1 MRKLSKKSGFAVLL
15 LVILAI
21 GVVFFGINYSKK
33 QQQELVAVAEQ
44 TDQKDE
50 VETQEDTS
58 QKIVGY
64 EESRGELSVLDYLKY
79 IGSLKEEISI
89 SFYGDLAPK
98 ESWISTTEQYINEQT
113 TSSLKSNHLAYP
125 NYNSYQM
132 ISENKVKE
140 LAATDPDVV
149 FFQLMPYADQEL
161 DISLEDSSKY
171 IAMNYAAIKDV
182 LPEVLVVFVTPNPSS
197 SEKGNNN
204 SRTLDY
210 TSYLNEMVSTVEE
223 NKSIVFN
230 LHKSYLEKL
239 ETDGIALEDTLTEN
253 GKSLNGEGT
262 SLYSSLFEEALNQKV
277 DTSSGL

>member
-1 MRKLSKKSGFAVLL
+1 MSKKSGFAVLL

-89 SFYGDLAPK
+89 SFYGDIAPK

-113 TSSLKSNHLAYP
+113 TSSMKSNHLAYP

-182 LPEVLVVFVTPNPSS
+182 LPEVLIVFVTPNPSS

-210 TSYLNEMVSTVEE
+210 TSYLNEMVTTVEE

-262 SLYSSLFEEALNQKV
+262 SLYSALFEEALNQKV